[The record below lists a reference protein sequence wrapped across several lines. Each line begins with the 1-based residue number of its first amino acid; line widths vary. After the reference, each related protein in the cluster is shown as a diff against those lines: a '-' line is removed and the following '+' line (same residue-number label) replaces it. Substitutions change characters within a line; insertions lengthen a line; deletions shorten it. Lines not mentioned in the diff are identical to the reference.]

1 MRDGSEKYMNTYF
14 SFLTGLL
21 LRLKHHLFATSG
33 DRIYWNSSP
42 AFCMKME
49 ASSEVQKH
57 DVMRVFIYS
66 LSPHHIEHAI
76 YQYLMEKEGKAPET
90 VMLTGC
96 CWERASD
103 CGAFENMLGDV
114 FQHEGMRGMILAEKN
129 LTCKNWICDGFDS
142 MFLHYLQARQQHLL
156 WQSPSSRAGLL

>member
-1 MRDGSEKYMNTYF
+1 M
-14 SFLTGLL
+14 
-21 LRLKHHLFATSG
+21 
-33 DRIYWNSSP
+33 P
-42 AFCMKME
+42 

-57 DVMRVFIYS
+57 DVMPVLIYS
-66 LSPHHIEHAI
+66 LSPHRIEHAI

-129 LTCKNWICDGFDS
+129 RTCENWICDGFDS